1 MQQKKSAVF
10 YTEYI
15 FHSDVDKL
23 YLKDC
28 RITLNVY
35 DYICQKDRVWD
46 VSLEHIWKNH
56 FLLFGEKKPWACVK
70 DGVRGKFC
78 CNDNNTTNQ

>member
-15 FHSDVDKL
+15 FHSDVD
-23 YLKDC
+23 KDC

-46 VSLEHIWKNH
+46 VSLCRAHM
-56 FLLFGEKKPWACVK
+56 EKPFPLVW
-70 DGVRGKFC
+70 
-78 CNDNNTTNQ
+78 

>member
-46 VSLEHIWKNH
+46 VSLCRAHMEKPFPLVWWKETLGLYEGRGEGEV
-56 FLLFGEKKPWACVK
+56 LL
-70 DGVRGKFC
+70 
-78 CNDNNTTNQ
+78 